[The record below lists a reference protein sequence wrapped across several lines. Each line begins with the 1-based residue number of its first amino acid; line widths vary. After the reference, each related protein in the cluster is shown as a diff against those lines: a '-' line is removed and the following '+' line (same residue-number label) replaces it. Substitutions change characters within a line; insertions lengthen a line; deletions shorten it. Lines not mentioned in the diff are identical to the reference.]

1 MWKLNPYSQAVKGM
15 EWEGLAAC
23 QVPRRK
29 KTNQVKSA
37 TLFFFFFIWNYKK
50 EREIE
55 SDMKTKGD
63 VTRNGESLRIYEGAF
78 DIKFGKGKTNI
89 YAGTEVI

>member
-1 MWKLNPYSQAVKGM
+1 
-15 EWEGLAAC
+15 
-23 QVPRRK
+23 
-29 KTNQVKSA
+29 
-37 TLFFFFFIWNYKK
+37 
-50 EREIE
+50 
-55 SDMKTKGD
+55 MKTKGD